1 MESLLTTSAQV
12 AKIWAVHLQKQTSL
26 PPASLIKTQRPCMV
40 SSIELDLVKCMSK
53 TIKISGAG
61 CCLVD
66 QIHPGID
73 FSSSS
78 IERYKS
84 CTPGDGGLH
93 PGRLVFKE
101 QFEAFANQE
110 LNAAIRD
117 ISQEGTTPVFNIGGP
132 SVVSLIH
139 AAQLLQGI
147 KAEVS
152 FHGARGEDKVGQFLQ
167 SKLEQTPVKLN
178 QFKVTEGSTPSTI
191 VLSDPGYNN
200 NQGERIF
207 INDIGA
213 AWNFG
218 PQELSNDFFD
228 SDIVVFG
235 GTALV
240 PGLHHHLT
248 ELLERSKAKGCITVV
263 NTVYDF
269 QSELEHPGQVW
280 GLGKSSESYRH
291 IDLLIMDSEEA
302 LKLSGTE
309 DLKDAATF
317 FVEQGVS
324 SFIIT
329 RGTDPTI
336 CYSDGRL
343 FAAVPWEN
351 YPVSSELIKE
361 LKDFRGGDTTG
372 CGDNF
377 VGGVLASLAWQLN
390 DNRKVLDLQES
401 ISWGTVSG
409 GYCCYHMGGTYFEK
423 QPGEKLA
430 LIRPY
435 YEFYKEQ
442 INADPAIIIF
452 GAGKIG
458 RSFIGQLFGKAAYKI
473 VFVDMDESLVHELN
487 SRGSYPVIIK
497 SPGGEERVVID
508 NVIAIHAMDRDAI
521 IQAISNASIMTI
533 SVGKAALPA
542 VAVTVAAGLLKRE
555 EKQAGQ
561 RIDIILAENMRSVDH
576 FFREKLREIL
586 PVSYPLNEQ
595 VGLVETSIGKMV
607 PIMTSR
613 DLEADP
619 LQVFAEPYN
628 TLILDKK
635 GFKGVIPLIKEFAL
649 KENMKAWVDRKAF
662 IHNLGHATAAYI
674 GYLHYPEVIYL
685 YEVLADSKIYA
696 FTLRVMEQSAKIL
709 RKVYPDEFTSSN
721 LSLHIKDLLTRFQ
734 NRNLGDTIYRV
745 GCDLHRKLGKD
756 DRFMGIIRLAGK
768 KDLPCNMILEALS
781 MGLLFKAGDEQGK
794 LYPGDKL
801 FHEKWSQDRELVL
814 QEVCSLHQ
822 ERDKALIKQ
831 INENLSKFA
840 SKNRRLLK

>member
-1 MESLLTTSAQV
+1 MN
-12 AKIWAVHLQKQTSL
+12 
-26 PPASLIKTQRPCMV
+26 
-40 SSIELDLVKCMSK
+40 K

-84 CTPGDGGLH
+84 RTPGDGGLH
-93 PGRLVFKE
+93 PGRLVFTE
-101 QFEAFANQE
+101 QFEAFANQK
-110 LNAAIRD
+110 LNGVIQD

-139 AAQLLQGI
+139 AAQLLQDI
-147 KAEVS
+147 QVEVS
-152 FHGARGEDKVGQFLQ
+152 FHGVRGEDKAGQFMQ
-167 SKLEQTPVKLN
+167 SKLELTPLNLN
-178 QFKVTEGSTPSTI
+178 QFKVTKGSTPSTI

-240 PGLHHHLT
+240 PGLHHNLT
-248 ELLERSKAKGCITVV
+248 ELLKRSKAKGCITVV

-269 QSELEHPGQVW
+269 HSELEHPGQRW
-280 GLGKSSESYRH
+280 RLGASSESYRF
-291 IDLLIMDSEEA
+291 IDLLIMDYEEA
-302 LKLSGTE
+302 LNLSGMR
-309 DLKDAATF
+309 DLNKAASF
-317 FVEQGVS
+317 FIEMGVS
-324 SFIIT
+324 SYIIT
-329 RGTDPTI
+329 NGTDPTA
-336 CYSDGRL
+336 CYSYGGL
-343 FAAVPWEN
+343 FAPVPRKN
-351 YPVSSELIKE
+351 YPVSLELIEE
-361 LKDFRGGDTTG
+361 LKDYRGGDTTG

-377 VGGVLASLAWQLN
+377 VGGVLASVAWQLN
-390 DNRKVLDLQES
+390 EKRKVLNLEEA

-409 GYCCYHMGGTYFEK
+409 GYCCYHVGGAYFEK

-430 LIRPY
+430 LLRPY
-435 YEFYKEQ
+435 YATYKEQ
-442 INADPAIIIF
+442 IKADPTIIIF

-458 RSFIGQLFGKAAYKI
+458 RSFIGQLFGRAAYKI

-487 SRGSYPVIIK
+487 SRGSYPVVIK
-497 SPGGEERVVID
+497 GPKGEERVVID
-508 NVIAIHAMDRDAI
+508 NVTAIHALDTEAI
-521 IQAISNASIMTI
+521 VEVISNVNSMAI

-542 VAVTVAAGLLKRE
+542 VAKTVAAGLLARE
-555 EKQAGQ
+555 EKQAGHS
-561 RIDIILAENMRSVDH
+561 IDIILAENMRSADH
-576 FFREKLREIL
+576 FFREALRAFL
-586 PVSYPLNEQ
+586 PASYPLNER

-613 DLEADP
+613 DLEADT

-635 GFKGVIPLIKEFAL
+635 GFKRTIPSIKEFAL

-662 IHNLGHATAAYI
+662 IHNLGHATAAYF
-674 GYLHYPEVIYL
+674 GYLKYPEAIYM
-685 YEVLADSKIYA
+685 YEILADPKILS
-696 FTLRVMEQSAKIL
+696 FTKNVMEQSAAIL
-709 RKVYPDEFTSSN
+709 RKVYPDEFTALDLSQHINN
-721 LSLHIKDLLTRFQ
+721 LLSRFQ
-734 NRNLGDTIYRV
+734 NKNLRDTLFRV
-745 GCDLHRKLGKD
+745 GSDLHRKLGKD
-756 DRFMGIIRLAGK
+756 DRFMGIIRLAEEVNLSF
-768 KDLPCNMILEALS
+768 DNILEALS
-781 MGLLFKAGDEQGK
+781 MGILFQGTDEQCM

-801 FHEKWSQDRELVL
+801 FHQKWLKDRGAVL
-814 QEVCSLHQ
+814 QEVCGLDQ
-822 ERDKALIKQ
+822 ENDSELIWQ
-831 INENLSKFA
+831 IYQNLDNSAAGK
-840 SKNRRLLK
+840 

>member
-1 MESLLTTSAQV
+1 MR
-12 AKIWAVHLQKQTSL
+12 K
-26 PPASLIKTQRPCMV
+26 P
-40 SSIELDLVKCMSK
+40 
-53 TIKISGAG
+53 IKISGTG

-66 QIHPGID
+66 QIHPRID
-73 FSSSS
+73 FSSSH
-78 IERYKS
+78 IERYRS
-84 CTPGDGGLH
+84 RTPGDGGLH
-93 PGRLVFKE
+93 PGRLVFTE
-101 QFEAFANQE
+101 QFEAFSSRE
-110 LNAAIRD
+110 LNNIIED
-117 ISQEGTTPVFNIGGP
+117 ISQGQIDPVLNIGGP

-139 AAQLLQGI
+139 AAQLLQGTPV
-147 KAEVS
+147 EVS
-152 FHGARGEDKVGQFLQ
+152 FHGVRGEDKAGQFMQ
-167 SKLEQTPVKLN
+167 SKLEQTPVNLN

-213 AWNFG
+213 ALSFG

-240 PGLHHHLT
+240 PGLHNHLT

-269 QSELEHPGQVW
+269 HSELEHPGQRW
-280 GLGKSSESYRH
+280 RLGKSSESYRH
-291 IDLLIMDSEEA
+291 IDLLIMDYEEA
-302 LKLSGTE
+302 LNLSGTE
-309 DLKDAATF
+309 DLISAATF
-317 FVEQGVS
+317 FIEQGVS

-329 RGTDPTI
+329 NGTYPTI
-336 CYSDGRL
+336 CYSDGGL
-343 FAAVPWEN
+343 FEPVSRKN

-361 LKDFRGGDTTG
+361 LKDYRGGDTTG

-377 VGGVLASLAWQLN
+377 VGGVLASIAWQLN
-390 DNRKVLDLQES
+390 ENRKVLDLEES
-401 ISWGTVSG
+401 VSWGTVSG
-409 GYCCYHMGGTYFEK
+409 GYCCFNVGGAYFEK

-430 LIRPY
+430 LIHPY
-435 YEFYKEQ
+435 YDFYKEQ
-442 INADPAIIIF
+442 IKAEPAIIIF

-487 SRGSYPVIIK
+487 RRGSYPVIIK
-497 SPGGEERVVID
+497 GPEGEERVVID
-508 NVIAIHAMDRDAI
+508 NVTAIHAMDRDAI
-521 IQAISNASIMTI
+521 VQAISNTSIIAI
-533 SVGKAALPA
+533 SVGKTALSA

-561 RIDIILAENMRSVDH
+561 RIDIILAENMRSADY
-576 FFREKLREIL
+576 FFRDTLREIL

-613 DLEADP
+613 DLEANP

-635 GFKGVIPLIKEFAL
+635 GFKGTIPFIKEFAL

-662 IHNLGHATAAYI
+662 IHNLGHATAAYC
-674 GYLHYPEVIYL
+674 GYLKQPEAIHMF
-685 YEVLADSKIYA
+685 EILADPRVTE
-696 FTLRVMEQSAKIL
+696 FTKQVMEQSAQVLLNI
-709 RKVYPDEFTSSN
+709 YPHEFTPSDITH
-721 LSLHIKDLLTRFQ
+721 HIEDLLTRFQ
-734 NRNLGDTIYRV
+734 NKNLGDTIYRV

-756 DRFMGIIRLAGK
+756 DRFMGVIRLASEK
-768 KDLPCNMILEALS
+768 NLPFEKILEAFS
-781 MGLLFKAGDEQGK
+781 MGLLFRGTDELGM
-794 LYPGDKL
+794 LYADDRL
-801 FHEKWSQDRELVL
+801 FHQKWSKERDLVL
-814 QEVCSLHQ
+814 QEVCGLHL
-822 ERDKALIKQ
+822 ESDSKLIRQ
-831 INENLSKFA
+831 IHQNLNRFTAEN
-840 SKNRRLLK
+840 